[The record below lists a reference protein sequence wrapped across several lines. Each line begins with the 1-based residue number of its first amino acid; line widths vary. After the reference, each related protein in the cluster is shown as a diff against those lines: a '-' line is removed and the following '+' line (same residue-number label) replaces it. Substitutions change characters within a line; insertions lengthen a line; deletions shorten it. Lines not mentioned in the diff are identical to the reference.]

1 MAEVDVRIGGRKY
14 ELACRDGDED
24 RLRLLAG
31 MVDGKANE
39 AARAMGGLNETRQLL
54 FAALLLADE
63 LNEELAKSAGSA
75 SPTAASPATSA
86 PAGSVSDD
94 DIALMVVE
102 ELANRVEALAA
113 RLENGLAKS

>member
-24 RLRLLAG
+24 RLRILAG
-31 MVDGKANE
+31 LVDSKAIE
-39 AARAMGGLNETRQLL
+39 ASRGMGGLNETRQLL

-63 LNEELAKSAGSA
+63 LSEELAKTRSAA
-75 SPTAASPATSA
+75 DPRAI
-86 PAGSVSDD
+86 DD
-94 DIALMVVE
+94 EVAVMVVE

-113 RLENGLAKS
+113 RLENGLAKP

>member
-1 MAEVDVRIGGRKY
+1 VAEVDVRIGGRKY

-24 RLRLLAG
+24 RLRVLAG
-31 MVDGKANE
+31 LVDSKAIE

-63 LNEELAKSAGSA
+63 LSEELAKTSAA
-75 SPTAASPATSA
+75 TPPVSPASSA
-86 PAGSVSDD
+86 IDD
-94 DIALMVVE
+94 EVAVMVVE

-113 RLENGLAKS
+113 RLENGLAKP